1 MLTVYQCCCLLSSL
15 TVVDKVQEVS
25 QHQGKIVV
33 VFEDPSSDILEI
45 PYEATV
51 LQGFVLKGGR
61 FMSGLTVTI

>member
-1 MLTVYQCCCLLSSL
+1 M
-15 TVVDKVQEVS
+15 DKVQDLS

-51 LQGFVLKGGR
+51 LQGLVLGVGVR
-61 FMSGLTVTI
+61 TSCHP

>member
-1 MLTVYQCCCLLSSL
+1 M
-15 TVVDKVQEVS
+15 DKVQDVS

-61 FMSGLTVTI
+61 FMLGLTVTT